1 MWTSS
6 FGGLLNVSYLHTNTS
21 EKRGEVARIL
31 DESITKETTTKK
43 QNKNKNT
50 PRSQHRW
57 GKDSNIRKTNTTI
70 NQKDSIIK
78 KKVGSDKLMDE
89 NSLTEW

>member
-31 DESITKETTTKK
+31 DESITKETTTK
-43 QNKNKNT
+43 NKITTKTHPEINIGGAKTSNK
-50 PRSQHRW
+50 
-57 GKDSNIRKTNTTI
+57 RKST
-70 NQKDSIIK
+70 QQS
-78 KKVGSDKLMDE
+78 S
-89 NSLTEW
+89 